1 MRSVGSGRDPTVAVR
16 ILLAR
21 LLLARFVQQ
30 QVPMVDDSLQIIDS
44 CERPLI
50 MRDSGNASDS
60 GHREFLDI
68 PALQQRQVLDLQWQ
82 R

>member
-1 MRSVGSGRDPTVAVR
+1 MVGYGRDPTVAVR

-44 CERPLI
+44 CERPCDHAGQWKCLRFRSSRI
-50 MRDSGNASDS
+50 FGGISSS
-60 GHREFLDI
+60 
-68 PALQQRQVLDLQWQ
+68 QQRQVLDLQWQ